1 MNDGFPLRYSG
12 DADVQE
18 AADNGADDEND
29 KADTIFGH
37 HRFNFSCT

>member
-18 AADNGADDEND
+18 AADYGADDEND
-29 KADTIFGH
+29 INEMKLLHG
-37 HRFNFSCT
+37 